1 MIDRRAVAA
10 PGSTHPEGVS
20 RRAGEACED
29 DLVSAVAPEGPAV
42 VGEEKSRFRPKR
54 ILVGALVVV
63 VLGAAANMF
72 GWNIRGW
79 FSNLWDTLSAISL
92 VYIVAGC
99 ALKTVQTSLTAYA
112 WYAILHFAYPGRV
125 RWREIL
131 ACYAASVAL
140 NGFLPANIGTLVML
154 LMFTTIIAGA
164 TFVAILGAYAV
175 QKIFYTLIGA
185 FVYLYLFLSVSGSFD
200 IKFAF
205 VHEHPWATI
214 TLFAGGAFLI
224 FLLARRLW
232 PRVVKWWDQAKDGG
246 AILGQPRTYLA
257 RVFLPSFLSWVA
269 SLGVMAVFLAAY
281 DIPVSFNTLMRI
293 SGGNSIANVTSV
305 TPGGA
310 GVTQAFNVASLNGIA
325 SPTQATAYSVA
336 QQLVTTSWNIIFAIV
351 MVVWAFGWTG
361 GRRLV
366 STSYVDAKVKAEEQK
381 EAHAARKE
389 AKHAAKEQSEH
400 A

>member
-1 MIDRRAVAA
+1 M
-10 PGSTHPEGVS
+10 
-20 RRAGEACED
+20 
-29 DLVSAVAPEGPAV
+29 SAVAPEAPAV
-42 VGEEKSRFRPKR
+42 VEEKGRFRPKR

-72 GWNIRGW
+72 GWDLRGW
-79 FSNLWDTLSAISL
+79 FSNLWDTLSSISL
-92 VYIVAGC
+92 AYIVAGC

-175 QKIFYTLIGA
+175 QKIFFTLIGV

-205 VHEHPWATI
+205 VHEHPWGTAI
-214 TLFAGGAFLI
+214 CLLGSAYIL
-224 FLLARRLW
+224 FLLLRRLW
-232 PRVVKWWDQAKDGG
+232 PRVLKWWEQAKDGG
-246 AILGQPRTYLA
+246 AILSRPRTYIV
-257 RVFLPSFLSWVA
+257 RVFTPSLLAWFA

-281 DIPVSFNTLMRI
+281 DIPVSFDTLMRI
-293 SGGNSIANVTSV
+293 AGGNSIANVTSV

-310 GVTQAFNVASLNGIA
+310 GVNQAFNVASLNGVTDA
-325 SPTQATAYSVA
+325 TTATAYSVA
-336 QQLVTTSWNIIFAIV
+336 QQLVTTAWNMIFAMIV
-351 MVVWAFGWTG
+351 LVFAFGWTG
-361 GRRLV
+361 GKALLG
-366 STSYVDAKVKAEEQK
+366 SSYSDAKEKAAEQK
-381 EAHAARKE
+381 AARDERKRAKKDAEPE
-389 AKHAAKEQSEH
+389 AV
-400 A
+400 